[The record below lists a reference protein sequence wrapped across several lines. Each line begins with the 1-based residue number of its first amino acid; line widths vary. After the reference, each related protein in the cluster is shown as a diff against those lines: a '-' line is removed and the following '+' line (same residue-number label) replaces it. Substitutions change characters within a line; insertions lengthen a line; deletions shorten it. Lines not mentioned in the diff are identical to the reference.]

1 MIKDKPELNEYLLET
16 VLSPLLS
23 EQSRVFRLFL
33 FGIEYLEV
41 ALQFTSVG
49 GTHSHCALDSSS
61 VKRITYRVIVS
72 LAYGLT

>member
-1 MIKDKPELNEYLLET
+1 MIKDKLELNEYLLET

-23 EQSRVFRLFL
+23 EQSRVFRLSL
-33 FGIEYLEV
+33 VGLEYLEV
-41 ALQFTSVG
+41 TLRFASVG
-49 GTHSHCALDSSS
+49 GTHSPCALDSSF